1 MKEIVIVSAARTPIG
16 KFRGMYTNV
25 SAVELGTQV
34 IKAAIKRANIST
46 DQVDQVILGNVLQA
60 GLGQNPARQAAIHAG
75 IPQTATAMTVNQ
87 VCGSGLKAVM
97 LGQQALQL
105 GLAQTVVVGGTENM
119 TQAPLL
125 LKREDKANVA
135 TTQLSDSMFSD
146 GLTDAFGHYAMGVT
160 AENLVDHH
168 HISREAQDLFAFNS
182 QQTAANAQAAGKF
195 TAEIAP
201 VTLADGTVLS
211 VDESIRPQTTLAKLA
226 ELKPVFKAGGSVTA
240 GNSSTINDGA
250 AALVLMTKDDAIAQ
264 NIPFLATIKAAVE
277 IGTDPAMMG
286 YAPFY
291 AVTQLLAKADLPI
304 EAIDLFELNEA
315 FAAQSL
321 AVMTDLK
328 IPASKININ
337 GGAIALGHPIGASG
351 ARILTT
357 LIANL
362 NETQTALGVA
372 SLCIGGGMGVAVL
385 IERA

>member
-1 MKEIVIVSAARTPIG
+1 MKKIVIVSAARTPIG
-16 KFRGMYTNV
+16 KFRGMFTNV

-34 IKAAIKRANIST
+34 IKAAIKRANISP

-135 TTQLSDSMFSD
+135 TAQLSDSMFSD

-160 AENLVDHH
+160 AENLIDHH

-182 QQTAANAQAAGKF
+182 QQTAAHAQATGKF

-250 AALVLMTKDDAIAQ
+250 SALVLMTKDDALAQ

-277 IGTDPAMMG
+277 IGTDPALMG

-291 AVTQLLAKADLPI
+291 AVNQLLAKADLPI

-328 IPASKININ
+328 IPESKININ

-362 NETQTALGVA
+362 NETQTTLGVA
-372 SLCIGGGMGVAVL
+372 SLCIGGGIGVAML